1 MSSILVRR
9 RQRTS
14 MRRSVRIECQVVRE
28 HDFKLVGNR
37 AIDLSLDGMLLLSD
51 ARVLTGEDLVI
62 AFRAPKARLWLDCT
76 ATVARVVHGRRPGD
90 WGSCLGVSFER
101 MDEET
106 RAILQKELRGLP
118 PPIPGRTARIDYA
131 ATVSRVAFGA

>member
-1 MSSILVRR
+1 
-9 RQRTS
+9 

-37 AIDLSLDGMLLLSD
+37 AIDLSPDGMLLLSD

-62 AFRAPKARLWLDCT
+62 AFRAPATRLWIDCT

-90 WGSCLGVSFER
+90 WGTCLGVSFES
-101 MDEET
+101 MDDAT
-106 RAILQKELRGLP
+106 RALLRGELRGLP
-118 PPIPGRTARIDYA
+118 PPIPTRTARIDYA